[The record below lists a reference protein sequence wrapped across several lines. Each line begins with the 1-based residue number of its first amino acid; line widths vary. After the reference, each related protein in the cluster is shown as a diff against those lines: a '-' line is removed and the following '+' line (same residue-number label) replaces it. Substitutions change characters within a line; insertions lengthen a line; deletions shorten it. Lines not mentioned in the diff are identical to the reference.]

1 MESGSKAVSITISVV
16 IGLVVGGA
24 IGWMVGMSHG
34 KSAAN
39 NADMS
44 SSQQSSADGVMVGG
58 ARMVPDK
65 NIVANAEN
73 AKNVTTLVSLVGKAG
88 LVSTLEGPGPFTV
101 FAPNNDAFNALPK
114 STVDS
119 LQEPKNKAQLQT
131 ILEDHVVSGT
141 YTSAA
146 LKVMA
151 QKGETLTSLGGE
163 VLTPVMKDGQ
173 LEIQDGAG
181 SDVMIQTADVIS
193 SNGVTHVVEAVLM
206 PKS

>member
-1 MESGSKAVSITISVV
+1 METNGKTTSVV
-16 IGLVVGGA
+16 VTAIIALVVGGFVGWW
-24 IGWMVGMSHG
+24 IGDMHSNTKSNMS
-34 KSAAN
+34 
-39 NADMS
+39 DS
-44 SSQQSSADGVMVGG
+44 SMQTNDQNGVMVGG

-88 LVSTLEGPGPFTV
+88 LVSTLEQPGPYTV
-101 FAPNNDAFNALPK
+101 FAPTNDAFGKLPSK
-114 STVDS
+114 TVTS
-119 LQEPKNKAQLQT
+119 LQQPENKKQLQT

-151 QKGETLTSLGGE
+151 QKGQTLQSLGGE

-173 LEIQDGAG
+173 LMIQDGMG
-181 SDVMIQTADVIS
+181 DDVSIATADVIS
-193 SNGVTHVVEAVLM
+193 SNGVTHVVNSVLL